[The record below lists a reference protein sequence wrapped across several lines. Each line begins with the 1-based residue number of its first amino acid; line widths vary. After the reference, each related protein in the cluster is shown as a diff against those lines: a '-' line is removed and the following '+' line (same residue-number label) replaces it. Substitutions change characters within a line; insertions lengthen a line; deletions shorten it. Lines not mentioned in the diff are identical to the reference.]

1 MITFELQK
9 FTDGQWKVDSMF
21 DDRNLAV
28 FEARRLDDCKR
39 YTGVRVIEE
48 VYHEDS
54 NLTTTRTVFRGQKAE
69 HGSDLWPHCFVL
81 EGLGDG
87 SELVFRRIGNALATC
102 SDEDLIGRQLSVAS
116 ANTLTGIAV
125 NYTDETLLKGVPVSR
140 GGEFVKADGTKV
152 LYRSILLPMSDDGET
167 IRGLLGAA
175 NCREIVEE

>member
-1 MITFELQK
+1 MEIIPAGTERTEITQELPQEIERRLVLRLLAYWRFLCRDNGFSS
-9 FTDGQWKVDSMF
+9 FTDIDPT
-21 DDRNLAV
+21 
-28 FEARRLDDCKR
+28 E
-39 YTGVRVIEE
+39 IP
-48 VYHEDS
+48 
-54 NLTTTRTVFRGQKAE
+54 
-69 HGSDLWPHCFVL
+69 DLWPHCFVL